1 MCSLFVSKPS
11 AVLTTGQEAV
21 RQGLQSLIQLFK
33 QYPPFSSLSAD
44 EMLQLLKRGQLVFY
58 AQGDVIASPAQGTCE
73 QLWIVRQGMV
83 RIASVEHDATG
94 QYSEKQVIGMLGV
107 ADCFPLGALM
117 GERPTSRLYVA
128 AEDVFCVQI
137 DKTDFLHVLH
147 QSESLRHF
155 VFKGVS
161 SLFGQLYEQ
170 TRTSAY
176 ERNAVGANLNAP
188 LDTLLSREPITC
200 TPELSL
206 RDVVR
211 HMHEQGISSI
221 VIMEDDHP
229 TGIFTLRDLRRIV
242 AQGGSLEQPVSQVM
256 SAQLIALG
264 LDATVFDV
272 ALLMAKHR
280 IGHVCIIENG
290 RLYGVVSERDVFA
303 LQRVDLVS
311 VSRRLYHAATVD
323 ELAAV
328 YRSVQP
334 VLTTMQAHGADAIQ
348 LMELISGLRDHCI
361 GRAIALCLPDHPA
374 VDFPFDWVVFGAGA
388 RGEQW
393 LFSKQ
398 QSGVVFEA
406 EDTAQGV
413 EKQQKLLSLAA
424 QVVEVLQLC
433 GMQLCQ
439 SKKLASLPEYC
450 QSVQGWQQHMTTW
463 LESGSARA
471 LSKQQSLLDQRCVW
485 GSGLAWEQ
493 WHSQW
498 LQRLQEHG
506 DALRR
511 LKKTVLR
518 YRLPSAEQLQRF
530 LESKQFVVA
539 DQDFRKQGLRVL
551 TQAVRV
557 LALEHGCSDT
567 NTLKRLSCL
576 VQHQVVPLASAHA
589 LRQAFNYLHLLKH
602 QQELKNELEP
612 EESTRLTP
620 LEKRLFREA
629 LRQIM
634 PLREALEK

>member
-1 MCSLFVSKPS
+1 MCSSLVSRPS
-11 AVLTTGQEAV
+11 AVLSTGQEAV
-21 RQGLQSLIQLFK
+21 RQGLHALIQLFT
-33 QYPPFSSLSAD
+33 QYPPFSSLSAE

-58 AQGDVIASPAQGTCE
+58 AQGDVIASPEQGVCE

-83 RIASVEHDATG
+83 RIASVDQAPGEPCT
-94 QYSEKQVIGMLGV
+94 EKQVIGMLGV
-107 ADCFPLGALM
+107 ADCFPIGALM
-117 GERPTSRLYVA
+117 AERPTSRLYVA

-137 DKTDFLHVLH
+137 AKTDFLHVLH

-161 SLFGQLYEQ
+161 SLFGQLYEK

-188 LDTLLSREPITC
+188 LDTLLAREPITC
-200 TPELSL
+200 APEVPL
-206 RDVVR
+206 REAVR
-211 HMHEQGISSI
+211 QMHEQAISSI
-221 VIMEDDHP
+221 VIVENEYP
-229 TGIFTLRDLRRIV
+229 IGIFTLRDLRRIV
-242 AQGGSLEQPVSQVM
+242 AQGESLEQPVSQVM
-256 SAQLIALG
+256 SSQLVALG
-264 LDATVFDV
+264 LSASVFDV
-272 ALLMAKHR
+272 ALLMAKQR
-280 IGHVCIIENG
+280 IGHICIIEGG
-290 RLYGVVSERDVFA
+290 RLYGVISERDVFA

-311 VSRRLYHAATVD
+311 VSRKLYHASSAA
-323 ELAAV
+323 ELVAV

-361 GRAIALCLPDHPA
+361 SRAIELCLLDHPG
-374 VDFPFDWVVFGAGA
+374 VSFPFDWVVFGAGA
-388 RGEQW
+388 RAEQW

-398 QSGVVFEA
+398 QSGIVFEA
-406 EDTAQGV
+406 VDAEQARSR
-413 EKQQKLLSLAA
+413 QQQLLPLAE
-424 QVVEVLQLC
+424 QVIGLLQQC
-433 GMQLCQ
+433 GMQSCMGET
-439 SKKLASLPEYC
+439 LASQPDYC
-450 QSVQGWQQHMTTW
+450 QPVQGWQEYMQKW
-463 LESGSARA
+463 LEKGSARV

-485 GSGLAWEQ
+485 GSGLVWQQVHAF
-493 WHSQW
+493 W
-498 LQRLQEHG
+498 LKTLQEH
-506 DALRR
+506 DAALRR

-518 YRLPSAEQLQRF
+518 YRLPTAEQLQRF

-557 LALEHGCSDT
+557 LALEQGCRDT
-567 NTLKRLSCL
+567 NTLQRLQCL
-576 VQHQVVPLASAHA
+576 VQHQVIPLESAHA

-602 QQELKNELEP
+602 QQTVKSEHAPDEA
-612 EESTRLTP
+612 STLTP

>member
-33 QYPPFSSLSAD
+33 QYPPFNSLSAD

-94 QYSEKQVIGMLGV
+94 QCSEKQVIGMLGV

-155 VFKGVS
+155 VFKGVG

-206 RDVVR
+206 RYVVR

-242 AQGGSLEQPVSQVM
+242 AQGGRLEQPVSQVM

-361 GRAIALCLPDHPA
+361 SRAIALCLPDHPA

-398 QSGVVFEA
+398 QSGIVFEA

-413 EKQQKLLSLAA
+413 EKQQKLLPLAA

-439 SKKLASLPEYC
+439 SEKLASLPEYC
-450 QSVQGWQQHMTTW
+450 LSVQGWQQHMTTW
-463 LESGSARA
+463 LASGSARA

-576 VQHQVVPLASAHA
+576 VQHQVIPLASAHA

>member
-1 MCSLFVSKPS
+1 MCSSLVSRPS
-11 AVLTTGQEAV
+11 AVLSTGQEAV
-21 RQGLQSLIQLFK
+21 RQGLHSLMQLFK
-33 QYPPFSSLSAD
+33 QYPPFSSLSS
-44 EMLQLLKRGQLVFY
+44 EELLQLLKRGQLVFY
-58 AQGDVIASPAQGTCE
+58 AQGDVIASPEQGVCE

-83 RIASVEHDATG
+83 RIASVEQADDGRCT
-94 QYSEKQVIGMLGV
+94 EKQVIGMLGV

-117 GERPTSRLYVA
+117 AERPTSRLYVA

-161 SLFGQLYEQ
+161 SLFGQLYEK

-200 TPELSL
+200 APQLPL
-206 RDVVR
+206 REVVR
-211 HMHEQGISSI
+211 QMHEQAISSI
-221 VIMEDDHP
+221 VIMEGEHP

-242 AQGGSLEQPVSQVM
+242 AQGESLEQPVSQVM
-256 SAQLIALG
+256 SSQLIALG
-264 LDATVFDV
+264 LDASVFDV
-272 ALLMAKHR
+272 ALLMAKQR
-280 IGHVCIIENG
+280 IGHICIIEGG
-290 RLYGVVSERDVFA
+290 RLYGVISERDVFA

-311 VSRRLYHAATVD
+311 VSRKLYHAANAA
-323 ELAAV
+323 ELVAV

-348 LMELISGLRDHCI
+348 LMEMISGLRDHCI
-361 GRAIALCLPDHPA
+361 SRAIELCQVDHQD
-374 VDFPFDWVVFGAGA
+374 VDFSFDWIVFGAGA

-398 QSGVVFEA
+398 QSGIVFEA
-406 EDTAQGV
+406 TDAEHAMQR
-413 EKQQKLLSLAA
+413 QQLLLPLAA
-424 QVVEVLQLC
+424 QVIGILQQC

-439 SKKLASLPEYC
+439 SEKLANQPEYC
-450 QSVQGWQQHMTTW
+450 QSVQGWQLYMQQW
-463 LESGSARA
+463 VEEGSARA

-485 GSGLAWEQ
+485 GSGFAWQ
-493 WHSQW
+493 QV
-498 LQRLQEHG
+498 HG
-506 DALRR
+506 AWVHNLRQHDRALRR

-518 YRLPSAEQLQRF
+518 YRLPTAEQLQRF

-557 LALEHGCSDT
+557 LALEQGCNDT
-567 NTLKRLSCL
+567 NTLKRLQCL
-576 VQHQVVPLASAHA
+576 VQHQIIPIESAHA

-602 QQELKNELEP
+602 QQTVKSEQTPDEASLL
-612 EESTRLTP
+612 SP

-634 PLREALEK
+634 PLREALTS